1 MDDNAMSIDQSGEK
15 RALENESDRELGHH
29 KKKMKLGHD
38 SNVKKVAEIVLV
50 LSAMAKIRGGR
61 RPSDVEVEM
70 MNQAKENL
78 VRVCEKLKPSDVF
91 DKEHDKANSTGESD
105 DEGVSDTIFG
115 DNSQSP
121 CHDRHD
127 ENVQETTQHSE
138 DPFGLYKLLKKP
150 INNPV
155 QSRFTHNGGY
165 ILELLDDMIKIGV
178 AKLSIS
184 ERMQVTKQKME
195 KSDALHA
202 NTYASSRLQSNVGV
216 AAAPNSGRMFPSDKA
231 IPASISSGNFKHPAN
246 AVHAAAANPRALPY
260 QLPTSE
266 VRPGVSNSLPGSRAH
281 FKIDGGA
288 NGSPYPQ
295 PKDHM
300 TGKTST
306 WSKADGLS
314 DPARGSSQG
323 IASRPFTTQ
332 PNVNQQRMNFN
343 QASDTHSE
351 VSKIVQKI
359 LYPHPLDHPTWNPP
373 SRDYMNKPLSCQMC
387 KSAIIEVDTALV
399 CDACERGYHLKC
411 LQCNPKSIPKG
422 DWQEW
427 HCAKCLALSN
437 GKPLPP
443 KYGRVMRNITP
454 KLSSNSVAAQPSLDK
469 KMQSSDVNASQQ
481 TMTSANSVSHSAS
494 GGIAGHDS
502 RMAEMPAKENQ
513 EHNTD
518 KVIERSNDEKFT
530 NVSESQPPANL
541 DAVTSLSGQLLENHH
556 SDNHTI
562 VRSVTNDLAKQS
574 QDKSLLS
581 NAEDISSNGVIK
593 DEQGISVKTNETSTV
608 ISEPEDLSSS
618 IMHEVE
624 WVGDKLQKNDGKTYY
639 QSCSINGTVYKV
651 KDYALFSTPG
661 NKHLPNKLQAMWED
675 DKTTKKWVN
684 VTRCF
689 FPDDLPEGVGRPC
702 APESNE
708 VYESNHESTLAAG
721 LIHGPCEVLPPSKFA
736 EETGVRTRSRARGGD
751 RSKALFLSK
760 WFYDETKRLF
770 RDVTC

>member
-1 MDDNAMSIDQSGEK
+1 
-15 RALENESDRELGHH
+15 
-29 KKKMKLGHD
+29 
-38 SNVKKVAEIVLV
+38 
-50 LSAMAKIRGGR
+50 
-61 RPSDVEVEM
+61 
-70 MNQAKENL
+70 
-78 VRVCEKLKPSDVF
+78 
-91 DKEHDKANSTGESD
+91 
-105 DEGVSDTIFG
+105 
-115 DNSQSP
+115 
-121 CHDRHD
+121 
-127 ENVQETTQHSE
+127 
-138 DPFGLYKLLKKP
+138 
-150 INNPV
+150 
-155 QSRFTHNGGY
+155 
-165 ILELLDDMIKIGV
+165 
-178 AKLSIS
+178 
-184 ERMQVTKQKME
+184 ME

-518 KVIERSNDEKFT
+518 KVIERSNEEKFTNVSESQPPANLDVVTSLSEMPAKENQEHNTDKVIERSNDEKFT

>member
-1 MDDNAMSIDQSGEK
+1 MSIDQSGEK
-15 RALENESDRELGHH
+15 RALENGTDYQLGHN
-29 KKKMKLGHD
+29 KKVKLGGD

-61 RPSDVEVEM
+61 RPSNVEVEM
-70 MNQAKENL
+70 MNEAKENL
-78 VRVCEKLKPSDVF
+78 VKVCERFKPRDVF
-91 DKEHDKANSTGESD
+91 DKD
-105 DEGVSDTIFG
+105 VFG
-115 DNSQSP
+115 S
-121 CHDRHD
+121 
-127 ENVQETTQHSE
+127 VVE
-138 DPFGLYKLLKKP
+138 DLGLQKLG
-150 INNPV
+150 IR
-155 QSRFTHNGGY
+155 SG
-165 ILELLDDMIKIGV
+165 

-202 NTYASSRLQSNVGV
+202 STYASPRLQSNV
-216 AAAPNSGRMFPSDKA
+216 PNSSRMFPSDKA

-246 AVHAAAANPRALPY
+246 SVHATAANPRALPY

-266 VRPGVSNSLPGSRAH
+266 VRPGVSNSLPGSRAERPH
-281 FKIDGGA
+281 FRIDGGA

-295 PKDHM
+295 PQGISAADHM

-306 WSKADGLS
+306 WSKAPAHSSVKAEGIS
-314 DPARGSSQG
+314 DQARGASQG
-323 IASRPFTTQ
+323 IASKSFTTQ
-332 PNVNQQRMNFN
+332 PTPNSLNVNQQRMNFN
-343 QASDTHSE
+343 QASETHSE

-359 LYPHPLDHPTWNPP
+359 LHPHPLDPPTWNPP
-373 SRDYMNKPLSCQMC
+373 SRDYMNKALPCQMC

-427 HCAKCLALSN
+427 HCHKCLTISN

-443 KYGRVMRNITP
+443 KYGRVMRNINTP

-469 KMQSSDVNASQQ
+469 KMQSSDANASQQ
-481 TMTSANSVSHSAS
+481 TMTTSENSVSQSAS

-502 RMAEMPAKENQ
+502 RMAAKEYQ
-513 EHNTD
+513 EHGTD
-518 KVIERSNDEKFT
+518 KVIERSNEEKLAIA
-530 NVSESQPPANL
+530 SESQPPANL
-541 DAVTSLSGQLLENHH
+541 DVVTSLSGQSLENHH
-556 SDNHTI
+556 GDNHTI
-562 VRSVTNDLAKQS
+562 VRSITNDLAKQS
-574 QDKSLLS
+574 QDNSLLS

-593 DEQGISVKTNETSTV
+593 DEQSKSVKTSETSTV
-608 ISEPEDLSSS
+608 ISESEDLSSS
-618 IMHEVE
+618 TMHEVE
-624 WVGDKLQKNDGKTYY
+624 WVGDKLQENDGKTYY

-675 DKTTKKWVN
+675 DKTNKKWVN

-708 VYESNHESTLAAG
+708 VYESNHESTIAAG
-721 LIHGPCEVLPPSKFA
+721 LIHGPCEVLPPGKFA
-736 EETGVRTRSRARGGD
+736 EENGVRTRLRARGGD
-751 RSKALFLSK
+751 RSKKLFLSK

>member
-1 MDDNAMSIDQSGEK
+1 
-15 RALENESDRELGHH
+15 
-29 KKKMKLGHD
+29 
-38 SNVKKVAEIVLV
+38 
-50 LSAMAKIRGGR
+50 MAG
-61 RPSDVEVEM
+61 
-70 MNQAKENL
+70 
-78 VRVCEKLKPSDVF
+78 
-91 DKEHDKANSTGESD
+91 SD
-105 DEGVSDTIFG
+105 DEIPPPPPLQTQTPTQQAPHTVSTIKLHILNKGEYDIWAMKMEHYLAHTDYPIWEVIQRGNGPVSVSTDTNGVIKVLLPKTAEEILARERERKARTTLLMALPEDHLAKFHKMTDAKEMWIM
-115 DNSQSP
+115 
-121 CHDRHD
+121 
-127 ENVQETTQHSE
+127 VQEFKSK
-138 DPFGLYKLLKKP
+138 DPRMILKG
-150 INNPV
+150 
-155 QSRFTHNGGY
+155 S
-165 ILELLDDMIKIGV
+165 
-178 AKLSIS
+178 
-184 ERMQVTKQKME
+184 KME

-202 NTYASSRLQSNVGV
+202 NTYASPRLQSNVGV

-246 AVHAAAANPRALPY
+246 AVHATAANPRALPY

-295 PKDHM
+295 PKEVKGSILTPCKAGGPFLPLVEPEAASLPLVGVGLSTSQPSPYTVEDGNSAADHM

-306 WSKADGLS
+306 WSKAEGLS
-314 DPARGSSQG
+314 DPVRGSSQG

-343 QASDTHSE
+343 QASSASDTHSE

-373 SRDYMNKPLSCQMC
+373 SRDYMNKPLPCQMC

-427 HCAKCLALSN
+427 HCTKCLALSN

-481 TMTSANSVSHSAS
+481 TMTTSANSVSQSAS

-513 EHNTD
+513 EHGTD
-518 KVIERSNDEKFT
+518 KVIERSNEEKFT

-574 QDKSLLS
+574 QDNSLLS

-624 WVGDKLQKNDGKTYY
+624 WVGDKVQKNDGKTYY

-661 NKHLPNKLQAMWED
+661 NKHLPNKLQVDLSDLFLRGRKMGSLGRLGNRSSWVQAMWED

-708 VYESNHESTLAAG
+708 
-721 LIHGPCEVLPPSKFA
+721 
-736 EETGVRTRSRARGGD
+736 
-751 RSKALFLSK
+751 
-760 WFYDETKRLF
+760 
-770 RDVTC
+770 